1 MAARIEK
8 TFQVKEPVEKV
19 WTFLKD
25 PRAVANFVPG
35 AKITEAVD
43 ERTFKGA
50 ISVKVGPTVTDFKGE
65 LKVERLDE
73 QNHEIELVGKG
84 QDIRG
89 KSSASMTMTGKL
101 SALADGGTNVNTVS
115 EINVVGIL
123 AQFGGRMIHD
133 VSDVMFREF
142 VKRFQARLEQ
152 PETATA
158 TDTAP
163 AEPVNAVRVVSSALG
178 QSVRRIFKG
187 SDESGEKS

>member
-1 MAARIEK
+1 MAVRIEK
-8 TFQVKEPVEKV
+8 TFQVKEPVARA
-19 WTFLKD
+19 WALLKD

-50 ISVKVGPTVTDFKGE
+50 ISVKVGPTVTDFKGV
-65 LKVERLDE
+65 LHIERLDE
-73 QNHEIELVGKG
+73 ENHEVVLLGKG

-89 KSSASMTMTGKL
+89 KSSASMKMIGTL
-101 SALADGGTNVNTVS
+101 SALPDGCTEVKTVS
-115 EINVVGIL
+115 EVNVIGML

-142 VKRFQARLEQ
+142 VKRLQARLEQ
-152 PETATA
+152 P
-158 TDTAP
+158 DTASADAVP

-187 SDESGEKS
+187 SEESGEKS